1 MNVTSLRGARQAA
14 LPRLAWRRIRAFDW
28 PLLAGVVGAVC
39 FGMAMIYSATL
50 RGDPVASLWDDLV
63 VKQAVFAVISL
74 CILLMSTLTD
84 YRALA
89 ALWMW
94 LYGGMVGILLLVA
107 GVGQTQLGSQ
117 RWLTLGLAD
126 LQPSEFV
133 KVGVVVCLA
142 AYFARFDIRKGR
154 HVIGSLT
161 LVAIPMLLVFLQPN
175 LSTTILLGAIWLGM
189 AFAAGLRMLHFAL
202 LALLAGPTLFAI
214 QATGLLRAYHLDRIS
229 AWLDPMADP
238 MGDGYQ
244 NIQTLIAV
252 GNGGVFGIGYAQGLQ
267 AQGGW
272 LPLLHTDNIFAL
284 IAEEL
289 GFAGAAFV
297 LAMLAFIVMR
307 VLRAARA
314 AQDPTGALICIGIG
328 VYVLSQTLVNVGVVL
343 QILPVTGLSLP
354 FISYGGSSMAA
365 LMLAIGLVQS
375 VRMRRRPLAFGE

>member
-1 MNVTSLRGARQAA
+1 MNVTPLDRLRHAPM
-14 LPRLAWRRIRAFDW
+14 PRLAWRRLSAFDW
-28 PLLAGVVGAVC
+28 PMLAGIIAAVF

-50 RGDPVASLWDDLV
+50 RGDPVDSLWDDLV
-63 VKQAVFAVISL
+63 VKQAVFALIGL
-74 CILLMSTLTD
+74 GILAFATLTD

-89 ALWMW
+89 ALWAW
-94 LYGGMVGILLLVA
+94 LYGGMIFMLLLVA
-107 GVGQTQLGSQ
+107 GMGSTQLGSQ

-142 AYFARFDIRKGR
+142 AYFARFDIRRAR
-154 HVIGSLT
+154 HVIGSLA
-161 LVAIPMLLVFLQPN
+161 LVVVPMLLVFLQPN
-175 LSTTILLGAIWLGM
+175 LSTTILIGAIWMGM

-214 QATGLLRAYHLDRIS
+214 RTTGLLREYHLDRIA
-229 AWLDPMADP
+229 AWLNPTADP

-284 IAEEL
+284 VAEEL
-289 GFAGAAFV
+289 GFAGSAVV
-297 LAMLAFIVMR
+297 LLLLAFIVLR
-307 VLRAARA
+307 ILRAARA
-314 AQDPTGALICIGIG
+314 AHDRTGALLCIGIG
-328 VYVLSQTLVNVGVVL
+328 VYILAQTLVNVGVVL

-354 FISYGGSSMAA
+354 FISYGGSSLAA

-375 VRMRRRPLAFGE
+375 VRMRRRPLTFGE

>member
-1 MNVTSLRGARQAA
+1 MNVTFLGRLRHASV
-14 LPRLAWRRIRAFDW
+14 PRLAWRRVRAFDW
-28 PLLAGVVGAVC
+28 PMLAGIIVAVA

-50 RGDPVASLWDDLV
+50 RGDPVNSLWDDLV

-74 CILLMSTLTD
+74 GILVLATLTD

-89 ALWMW
+89 ALWAW
-94 LYGGMVGILLLVA
+94 LYGAMIIVLQLVFMM
-107 GVGQTQLGSQ
+107 GRTQLGSQ
-117 RWLTLGLAD
+117 RWLNLGAAD
-126 LQPSEFV
+126 IQPSEFV
-133 KVGVVVCLA
+133 KVGIVVCLA
-142 AYFARFDIRKGR
+142 AYFTKFDVRRGR
-154 HVIGSLT
+154 HVIGSLA
-161 LVAIPMLLVFLQPN
+161 LVLLPMLLVFLQPN

-189 AFAAGLRMLHFAL
+189 AFAAGMRLLHFAL
-202 LALLAGPTLFAI
+202 LALLAGPTLFFIRAS
-214 QATGLLRAYHLDRIS
+214 GLLREYHLDRIS
-229 AWLDPMADP
+229 AWLYPTADP

-284 IAEEL
+284 VAEEL
-289 GFAGAAFV
+289 GFAGAAIV
-297 LAMLAFIVMR
+297 LLLLAFVVLR
-307 VLRAARA
+307 VLGAARA
-314 AQDPTGALICIGIG
+314 AQDRTGALLCIGIA
-328 VYVLSQTLVNVGVVL
+328 VYILSQTLVNVGVVL

-354 FISYGGSSMAA
+354 FISYGGSSLAA